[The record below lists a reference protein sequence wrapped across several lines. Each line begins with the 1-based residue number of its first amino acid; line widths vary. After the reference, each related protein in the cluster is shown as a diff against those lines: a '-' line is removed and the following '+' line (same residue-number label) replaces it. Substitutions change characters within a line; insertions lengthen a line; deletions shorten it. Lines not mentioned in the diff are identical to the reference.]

1 MNISFQNQNN
11 SKQVAGIYQG
21 EHTEAGRAA
30 YAQEKAVRNP
40 GSAVNVD
47 FSESGFRIPGALDEL
62 REGKEKSK
70 TFAELQQE
78 ASFADVGIT
87 QDYMTLMSHTM
98 SDEDYKKMSEEG
110 FDFSFMNQEEAVTIV
125 DKIKA
130 ELARSGQHIA
140 GYTDDLD
147 VETLAAAVGSDSLAR
162 AISDSFQAADVPM
175 TAENVAAVGKAWSMA
190 TELSASTEGTYQ
202 YMVDNELEP
211 EIANFYLAQNSG
223 ADAAVSRGEQS
234 EEYPVDEQLQKQI
247 DQVLEQAGYEINE
260 ENRSAAEW
268 LLSRRLPLTEESL
281 KRLNQLKQAVVPVS
295 EEAFVQAVTTAVTEG
310 KSPIYGNLVMD
321 SKQRNLYEKAVE
333 VMNKWLGED
342 EALINVADITARK
355 QLEEIRLRMTA
366 EVNVKLLKS
375 GFAIDTAPREE
386 LITALREAEAAVA
399 ESLFADDAEAV
410 SKYQSWAQT
419 NRVMSE
425 LPALPVQL
433 LGTVRIDV
441 AEGTVLSH
449 FHAEGV
455 ALQQTYIKAGESYE
469 ALMTVPRTDLGD
481 SIRKAFSNVEELVR
495 ELGMEPTEANQ
506 RIVRILGYNQMEI
519 TEENF
524 NRVKEADAQVRNLI
538 EKMTPAATLRMI
550 RDGVN
555 PLEESFAHLN
565 AYFDSLPQEYLEE
578 AEKYSH
584 YLYALEKNKEIT
596 EAEIEAYIGVH
607 RLLHQIQKK
616 DGAAIG
622 SVVNSQAELQFAN
635 LLSAVRSGKFKHM
648 DVRATDELG
657 VLKELVKKGENAS
670 ISEQIMQGYEKEQL
684 NQIRELVRMEEA
696 VPAMLQ
702 RGEIPVTAENLL
714 AAQALVQGKTNPFKT
729 LREKVEELGHG
740 EKVLAENSIE
750 DALQETVGATMQPEN
765 LWEQLENPAEFRESY
780 VQTMEQLQ
788 AQAEE
793 LTFTV
798 AETSL
803 DVKLMQS
810 SYVQLGIM
818 GQLSRSQEYFLPM
831 DMGETTALVHLTIE
845 SGTKQKGEIAIAVDM
860 GEDTH
865 MEAHLRVQNGHVDGY
880 LVGKTS
886 LEVTKLQEVSD
897 IFSNLINENA
907 SMELEVTS
915 LPVVSRGNTN
925 WTGTSDINSQ
935 EKLNAPD
942 NGMLYR
948 VAKIFLQAL
957 R

>member
-375 GFAIDTAPREE
+375 GFAIDTAPMEE